1 MGSALAT
8 HQPSAQRGMG
18 RAQHVLLRTLAYAR
32 PTQGVKPGRACT
44 WYGARARSSRV
55 SHGPPNPIK
64 RVGRIKRARP
74 SQARAKPEP
83 SQGWHDVRGAT
94 LTPIPHR
101 CQQRP
106 RRTRAP
112 TPCTERG
119 RVYVCVVSRSIK
131 QGIKIAPG
139 RSRRAC
145 VLGVLG
151 QLGPQLLQGRANGSD
166 PRDEAHDH
174 VKTWSRCGAPAT
186 GGASVHARLLLRP
199 STCGGG
205 ACRSGRLRA
214 RLPRSLVRTAPAPC
228 LGLSAGPI
236 ALPAT
241 ARPIVVPE
249 LCSRCQ
255 RMPQVAQS
263 RRRQALTSGGSCT
276 ASPQITQSCMHPDPP
291 SRVVQRP
298 VSDRDERSTSV
309 HGPVARGKPA

>member
-1 MGSALAT
+1 MG
-8 HQPSAQRGMG
+8 HAQGAAESG
-18 RAQHVLLRTLAYAR
+18 TVR
-32 PTQGVKPGRACT
+32 PTQLSESAG
-44 WYGARARSSRV
+44 SSA
-55 SHGPPNPIK
+55 P
-64 RVGRIKRARP
+64 
-74 SQARAKPEP
+74 ARAKPEP

-205 ACRSGRLRA
+205 ACPAVFGPACPGRSFALRPPRASGCRRGQSRCPQPHAPSSYRSCA
-214 RLPRSLVRTAPAPC
+214 RGAKGCRRSHRV
-228 LGLSAGPI
+228 AG
-236 ALPAT
+236 
-241 ARPIVVPE
+241 ARP
-249 LCSRCQ
+249 
-255 RMPQVAQS
+255 
-263 RRRQALTSGGSCT
+263 
-276 ASPQITQSCMHPDPP
+276 
-291 SRVVQRP
+291 
-298 VSDRDERSTSV
+298 
-309 HGPVARGKPA
+309 